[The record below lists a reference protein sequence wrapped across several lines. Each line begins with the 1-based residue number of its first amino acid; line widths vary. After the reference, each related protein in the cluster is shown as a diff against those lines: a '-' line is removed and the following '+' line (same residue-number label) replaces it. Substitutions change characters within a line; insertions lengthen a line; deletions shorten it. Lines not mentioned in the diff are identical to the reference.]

1 MFLTRSSRFAL
12 ASAAAVLALIG
23 HAGASDTATV
33 RIVAN
38 GSEETVEVAMDALKI
53 GESRQLTA
61 ASGKPAIVTR
71 TENGLTVEVA
81 GKRTEVEFPVVGGG
95 DLHWVHADGGDHDGK
110 QVRVIR
116 IDRDAEVTDLGD
128 GKRKVVMIKRGSADA
143 GGLDDAGIA
152 ELIAELQASKETGD
166 DARIKE
172 IIAELEAKHATLGHG
187 EHEQVI
193 VTRRISKPADQQD

>member
-1 MFLTRSSRFAL
+1 MFLPRSSRFAL

-23 HAGASDTATV
+23 HAGAADTATV

-38 GSEETVEVAMDALKI
+38 GSEESVEVAMDDLKV

-81 GKRTEVEFPVVGGG
+81 GKRTEVVFPAAGG
-95 DLHWVHADGGDHDGK
+95 DVHWVHAHGDAHDGK

-128 GKRKVVMIKRGSADA
+128 GKRKVIMIKRGSADA
-143 GGLDDAGIA
+143 SGLDDAGIA
-152 ELIAELQASKETGD
+152 ELIAELQASKDAGD

-172 IIAELEAKHATLGHG
+172 IIAELEAKHATVGDG

-193 VTRRISKPADQQD
+193 VTRRITRPADQQD